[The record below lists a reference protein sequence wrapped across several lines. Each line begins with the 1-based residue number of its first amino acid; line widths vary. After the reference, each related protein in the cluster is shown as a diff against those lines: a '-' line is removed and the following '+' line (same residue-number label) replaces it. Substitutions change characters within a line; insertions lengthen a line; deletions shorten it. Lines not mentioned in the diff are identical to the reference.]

1 MTTGSNQGIFRISK
15 FGNGLL
21 SAIAMF
27 CLAASFAPANAGDF
41 AERRALG
48 FSGDGRYFAFEQFG
62 VQDGSGFPYADIF
75 VIDIEADQW
84 VPDTP
89 VRVLLKDEQAGLTSA
104 RDKAASQAAPI
115 LQNLAISQPGRL
127 LASNPPAEIGD
138 DPHRVSVNTRYE
150 LQGGYRPRLYTL
162 SEMQLPAPK
171 ICSNVSDAPMKGF
184 RLQSQVSGSPP
195 VTLHEDK
202 SLPESRGC
210 PLAYAIS
217 DVFGFRRPDGRE
229 VFAILI
235 RNSRVGFEGPDRRFL
250 AVTQGLD

>member
-1 MTTGSNQGIFRISK
+1 MTTDSNQRGFRISK
-15 FGNGLL
+15 FGTGLL
-21 SAIAMF
+21 SAVAMLF
-27 CLAASFAPANAGDF
+27 LLASLAPANAGDI

-48 FSGDGRYFAFEQFG
+48 FSGDGRYFSFEQFG
-62 VQDGSGFPYADIF
+62 IQDGSGFPYADIF
-75 VIDIEADQW
+75 VIDIERDQW
-84 VPDTP
+84 APDTP
-89 VRVLLKDEQAGLTSA
+89 VRVLLKDEQAGLASA
-104 RDKAASQAAPI
+104 RDKAANQAAPI
-115 LQNLAISQPGRL
+115 LNELAINAPGRL
-127 LASNPPAEIGD
+127 LASNPPAETGN

-150 LQGGYRPRLYTL
+150 LQGGYRPRLFTL
-162 SEMQLPAPK
+162 SEVQLPAPK
-171 ICSNVSDAPMKGF
+171 ICSDVSDAPMKGF

-235 RNSRVGFEGPDRRFL
+235 RTSRVGFEGPDRRFL